1 MKPVIDYNEQLL
13 TPKQLSEW
21 LQIKLSTIYKWSH
34 SGYIPCI
41 KLGGQEKGSLRFS
54 RADILPWLKRR
65 TKRGRSTYRLEA
77 DGVVDFSVKSSTNFD
92 SVPISPNLSPNQFQ
106 AEFHF

>member
-1 MKPVIDYNEQLL
+1 MRIPQKIQILKFVGEQGIVSLANSAQHYNEQLL

-41 KLGGQEKGSLRFS
+41 KLGGQNRGSLRFS
-54 RADILPWLKRR
+54 RGDILPWLKRR
-65 TKRGRSTYRLEA
+65 TRRGRSTYRLET
-77 DGVVDFSVKSSTNFD
+77 DGIDLN
-92 SVPISPNLSPNQFQ
+92 
-106 AEFHF
+106 